1 MYLLMQ
7 QNVLQWVERRE
18 SASTP
23 CRVFQ
28 TAGDEEKMIKRV

>member
-7 QNVLQWVERRE
+7 QNALKWGERSE
-18 SASTP
+18 SASTS

-28 TAGDEEKMIKRV
+28 TAEDEEKMIKGV

>member
-7 QNVLQWVERRE
+7 QNAQKWGERRE
-18 SASTP
+18 SASTSF
-23 CRVFQ
+23 RVFQ

>member
-1 MYLLMQ
+1 MQ
-7 QNVLQWVERRE
+7 QNALKWGERRE
-18 SASTP
+18 SASTS